1 VAKLVAGTF
10 VSLDGVMQAPGGPD
24 EDRSGGFE
32 QGGWTF
38 GYWNDEMMPVMVEQ
52 TQRADA
58 LLLGR
63 KTYDIFAAHWPRV
76 PDEDPV
82 AAKLN
87 RMPKYVASNTVD
99 RLDWNHSTLVR
110 GDRLK
115 GEIARLKAQPDM
127 EIQVTGSCGLLQT
140 LIREDLVD
148 TYVLWVFPVVLG
160 SGKRLFGGGAIPA
173 GFAWPGAGHSAAAWW
188 SWSTSA
194 RARSRAAPSRSISD
208 RAPWAAGEY
217 PRMSPGR

>member
-1 VAKLVAGTF
+1 MGKLIAGTF

-38 GYWNDEMMPVMVEQ
+38 GYWNDEMVPVMEEQ
-52 TQRADA
+52 TQRADI

-63 KTYDIFAAHWPRV
+63 KTYDIFAGHWPRV
-76 PDEDPV
+76 SDDDPV
-82 AAKLN
+82 AAKLK

-110 GDRLK
+110 GDQLK
-115 GEIARLKAQPDM
+115 SEVARLKAQPDT

-148 TYVLWVFPVVLG
+148 RYALWVFPVVLG
-160 SGKRLFGGGAIPA
+160 SGKRLFGDGAMPA
-173 GFAWPGAGHSAAAWW
+173 GFRLAG
-188 SWSTSA
+188 
-194 RARSRAAPSRSISD
+194 SRAFGSGVVVLEYER
-208 RAPWAAGEY
+208 AGEIKAG
-217 PRMSPGR
+217 SFALDQ

>member
-1 VAKLVAGTF
+1 MGKLVAGTF

-76 PDEDPV
+76 SDEDPV

-99 RLDWNHSTLVR
+99 RLDWSHSTLVR
-110 GDRLK
+110 GGQLK
-115 GEIARLKAQPDM
+115 REVARLKAQPNT
-127 EIQVTGSCGLLQT
+127 EIQVTGSGVLLQT

-148 TYVLWVFPVVLG
+148 AYALWVFPVVLG
-160 SGKRLFGGGAIPA
+160 SGKRLFGDGAIPA
-173 GFAWPGAGHSAAAWW
+173 GFRLTG
-188 SWSTSA
+188 T
-194 RARSRAAPSRSISD
+194 RAFGSGVVVLEYER
-208 RAPWAAGEY
+208 AGEIK
-217 PRMSPGR
+217 RGSFALDQ

>member
-1 VAKLVAGTF
+1 MGKLIAGTF
-10 VSLDGVMQAPGGPD
+10 VSLDGVTQAPGGPD

-38 GYWNDEMMPVMVEQ
+38 GYWDDEMMPVMAEQ
-52 TQRADA
+52 TQRASV

-76 PDEDPV
+76 SDEDPI

-87 RMPKYVASNTVD
+87 RVPKYVASNSVD
-99 RLDWNHSTLVR
+99 RLEWNNSTLVR
-110 GDRLK
+110 GDQLK
-115 GEIARLKAQPDM
+115 SQVARLKAQPDT

-148 TYVLWVFPVVLG
+148 KYTLWVFPVVLG
-160 SGKRLFGGGAIPA
+160 SGKRLFGDGAIPA
-173 GFAWPGAGHSAAAWW
+173 GFRLTG
-188 SWSTSA
+188 T
-194 RARSRAAPSRSISD
+194 RAFGSGVVVLEYER
-208 RAPWAAGEY
+208 AGEIK
-217 PRMSPGR
+217 SGSFALDQ